1 MTTAGNP
8 TRIDETRKGPPTMLI
23 AMILLSV
30 GLAAV
35 AQLALKEGMNQ
46 VNAELT
52 PAKFSLNGDS
62 LRVRVAQPFVWG
74 GLVRIFAYQHA
85 TFAVNSVCHMFG
97 RRDYASRDESR
108 NNWLVALLV
117 MGEGWHNN
125 HHAFPASARHGL
137 RRWQIDLSWLV
148 IRGLERLGLVWNV
161 RRPTI
166 EQIQRRR
173 LPASA
178 DA

>member
-1 MTTAGNP
+1 MTTAGDP

-62 LRVRVAQPFVWG
+62 LRVLVAQPFVWG
-74 GLVRIFAYQHA
+74 GLVLFGFSAIVWLVVLSRASLSFAYPFAALTYVMILLFDHFVLDENVPALRWAGVAFIA
-85 TFAVNSVCHMFG
+85 TGIVLI
-97 RRDYASRDESR
+97 SRTP
-108 NNWLVALLV
+108 
-117 MGEGWHNN
+117 H
-125 HHAFPASARHGL
+125 
-137 RRWQIDLSWLV
+137 
-148 IRGLERLGLVWNV
+148 
-161 RRPTI
+161 T
-166 EQIQRRR
+166 
-173 LPASA
+173 
-178 DA
+178 